1 MVLRYSALTASR
13 RPGFETRLFFN
24 FFFRNLS
31 TKATKWKKTKYVE
44 EYKMDKIEN
53 KEDYSTRT
61 KTEVETGDLNSPNML
76 YSVKI
81 VIEFTELNKLKKHP
95 FGH

>member
-1 MVLRYSALTASR
+1 
-13 RPGFETRLFFN
+13 
-24 FFFRNLS
+24 
-31 TKATKWKKTKYVE
+31 
-44 EYKMDKIEN
+44 MDKIEN

-76 YSVKI
+76 LYNEKI
-81 VIEFTELNKLKKHP
+81 GKEFAEFNKIKKHP